1 MSWLRRNRIIL
12 LVIAIPLVI
21 SIIVGVLYAT
31 GIIGGFGFFLIIPFI
46 FPFTFFSRGSKGKS
60 GKPPGGGD

>member
-1 MSWLRRNRIIL
+1 MSWIRRNRIII

-31 GIIGGFGFFLIIPFI
+31 GVIGGFGFFIIIPFI
-46 FPFTFFSRGSKGKS
+46 FPFTLFRSSKGKS